1 MSVFSQYSW
10 ADSIYGVTNNAAVN
24 GLNWSMTGVLPDS
37 SAPNVSLQVN
47 GLTYY
52 YVMSKNPED
61 AAKVYVRNEDPVN
74 GGYIFE
80 EVDDWTG
87 VPGNSIQKYFRFTP
101 IPSEQWGNG
110 SMEVEGNGTISDPS
124 MIYNYRMDITEPDII
139 CTNSFLNPLCPN
151 FITDLYKY
159 LSTLDTLD
167 PDNEYYEE
175 WLAIQE
181 SKKAVV
187 VEVEEIVIEEDDEL
201 EESLRTDLSMDGLID
216 VDQEKG
222 RLDQI
227 ANVPLLIPYYN
238 TIYNQGLNEYPD
250 RHIIQDDTQLPD
262 NKRAL
267 RQLATDAKHYTMVR
281 SQYDNEQ

>member
-1 MSVFSQYSW
+1 
-10 ADSIYGVTNNAAVN
+10 
-24 GLNWSMTGVLPDS
+24 MTGVLPDS

-201 EESLRTDLSMDGLID
+201 EESLRTDLSMEGLVD
-216 VDQEKG
+216 VGQENG
-222 RLDQI
+222 RLEQL
-227 ANVPLLIPYYN
+227 ANVPLLNPYYS
-238 TIYNQGLNEYPD
+238 TVYNQGLTEYPD
-250 RHIIQDDTQLPD
+250 KHVIQDDIQLPD
-262 NKRAL
+262 NNRAL

>member
-61 AAKVYVRNEDPVN
+61 AAKVYVRNEDPVT

-139 CTNSFLNPLCPN
+139 CTSGTLNPICPN
-151 FITDLYKY
+151 FISDLYKY
-159 LSTLDTLD
+159 LATLSDLNPSD
-167 PDNEYYEE
+167 EYYDE
-175 WLAIQE
+175 WLELQE
-181 SKKAVV
+181 SQKSDSQVDG
-187 VEVEEIVIEEDDEL
+187 ETITETDGGL
-201 EESLRTDLSMDGLID
+201 EESLRTDLSMEGLVD
-216 VDQEKG
+216 VGQENG
-222 RLDQI
+222 RLEQL
-227 ANVPLLIPYYN
+227 ANVPLLNPYYS
-238 TIYNQGLNEYPD
+238 TVYNQGLTEYPD
-250 RHIIQDDTQLPD
+250 KHVIQDDTQLPD
-262 NKRAL
+262 NNRAL
-267 RQLATDAKHYTMVR
+267 RQLATDAKHYKMVR